1 MKLQMLS
8 TVFLLLGFL
17 LTGVL
22 GTDTSLLF
30 FWPGCIALGLAGV
43 VATLGWRMR
52 VYSAPSDWCLLS
64 VVALAVYL
72 VSRGLAS
79 PVTEYARQDAVMVLA
94 GLVVYVLAA
103 TSLSHPKWRMA
114 MLLVLV
120 LLLLGNLMVGFVH
133 FSGRWAFHVVPSF
146 ARTFS
151 EGRVGGFFNNANH
164 LGAFLSMSFLLL
176 LGIVFF
182 GRSGV
187 VVKLLLA
194 FLCVAVVIELRLTL
208 SRAALLGAGAG
219 AGLLVLISLWLVWR
233 SNRPLFGMILSG
245 GLVVA
250 VLSGVVVYQVGAE
263 SLRRRMANSPVEN
276 DVRFSIWRSALEQ
289 HKLAPVTGT
298 GSRTF
303 EDYGIMLRDPLAPGH
318 QRDPIFVHNEY
329 LQLLADYGWAGVALM
344 GLAIALHLGNG
355 LRFVRWFASWRFPE
369 TGSMRSDSLAL
380 SLGAFAAL
388 VAGLVQAVF
397 EFHFHVP
404 ALVLLAAFCGGVLMN
419 PGYNL
424 ESHQP
429 RRIPGLR
436 PLSKLLAGTAALLL
450 LAASARFGPTDLAL
464 SQAEIARERGDREDE
479 TYWLERALKSEA
491 ENGEAYYRMGLLL
504 LEGVEDPLSEEGRS
518 RLMRAHGFL
527 ERAVQINPLHYLYHV
542 ALTDVLDVLGREEE
556 ALASA
561 RMAVRTA
568 PQHEEARLAL
578 ALHQTRFGKFEEAER
593 TFLWVQKA
601 SAQNAPGEMT
611 WFDYYREMLE
621 LAQRQAQAVL
631 AK

>member
-1 MKLQMLS
+1 MKLQVLS

-30 FWPGCIALGLAGV
+30 FWPGCVAIGAAGV
-43 VATLGWRMR
+43 LAALGWRMR

-64 VVALAVYL
+64 VVALVVYL
-72 VSRGLAS
+72 VARGVAS
-79 PVTEYARQDAVMVLA
+79 PVIEYAREDVVMVL
-94 GLVVYVLAA
+94 GGMVVYVLSA

-114 MLLVLV
+114 LLVVLV
-120 LLLLGNLMVGFVH
+120 LLLLGNLLVGFVH
-133 FSGRWAFHVVPSF
+133 FSGRWTFHVVPSF

-164 LGAFLSMSFLLL
+164 LGAFLSMAFLLL
-176 LGIVFF
+176 LGMVFF
-182 GRSGV
+182 GRVGV

-194 FLCVAVVIELRLTL
+194 FLCVAVLIELRLTL
-208 SRAALLGAGAG
+208 SRAALLGAGVG
-219 AGLLVLISLWLVWR
+219 AALLLLLSLWLAWR
-233 SNRPLFGMILSG
+233 SNRSLFGMILVG

-250 VLSGVVVYQVGAE
+250 LLGGAVLYHVGAE
-263 SLRRRMANSPVEN
+263 NLRRRMANSPVES

-298 GSRTF
+298 GARTF
-303 EDYGIMLRDPLAPGH
+303 EDYGVMLRDPAAPGH

-329 LQLLADYGWAGVALM
+329 LQLLADYGWVGAGLM
-344 GLAIALHLGNG
+344 LWVLVLHLGNG
-355 LRFVRWFASWRFPE
+355 LRFVRWFANWRFPE

-380 SLGAFAAL
+380 ALGAFAAL

-404 ALVLLAAFCGGVLMN
+404 ALVLLAAFFGGGVVN
-419 PGYNL
+419 PGYHI

-429 RRIPGLR
+429 RRLPGIR
-436 PLSKLLAGTAALLL
+436 PFSKLLAG
-450 LAASARFGPTDLAL
+450 AASIVLLIAAARFAPADHAL
-464 SQAEIARERGDREDE
+464 SQAEIARERGDHEDE
-479 TYWLERALKSEA
+479 KYWLERALKSDPD
-491 ENGEAYYRMGLLL
+491 NGEAHYRMGLLQL
-504 LEGVEDPLSEEGRS
+504 ADVDDPASAEGRS
-518 RLMRAHGFL
+518 RLTEAHTSLKRAA
-527 ERAVQINPLHYLYHV
+527 EINPLHYLHHV
-542 ALTDVLDVLGREEE
+542 ALTDVLDILGREQE
-556 ALASA
+556 ALAAA
-561 RMAVRTA
+561 RMAVQTA

-578 ALHQTRFGKFEEAER
+578 ALHHTRFGKFEEAER

-611 WFDYYREMLE
+611 WFDYYRGMLE
-621 LAQRQAQAVL
+621 LARRQAQAIA